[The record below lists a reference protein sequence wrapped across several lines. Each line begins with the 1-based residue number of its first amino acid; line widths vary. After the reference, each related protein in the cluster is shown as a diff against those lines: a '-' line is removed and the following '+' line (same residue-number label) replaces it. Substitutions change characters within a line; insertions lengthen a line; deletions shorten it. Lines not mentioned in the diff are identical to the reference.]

1 MFTSSTKREI
11 KHFHAVVLQWLLKN
25 VQKSVM
31 QWSCCFKDPVYTR
44 NFTCAARLH
53 ETVQILLQITV
64 LFAFQKLAR
73 FRGFHVNE
81 RQVRASFCPFKNFKG
96 V

>member
-1 MFTSSTKREI
+1 MCKVVVFKTPFTHEI
-11 KHFHAVVLQWLLKN
+11 L
-25 VQKSVM
+25 
-31 QWSCCFKDPVYTR
+31 PV
-44 NFTCAARLH
+44 AALLH

-81 RQVRASFCPFKNFKG
+81 RQVRASFCPFKNLKG